1 MKLFRIFGRSIR
13 DAFKSTCRNF
23 SLSFASVVC
32 IAITLI
38 VVAFSLIASYNVENF
53 TTTIEKD
60 VTIVAFLNAKVSPN
74 DINKIEK
81 AIKNNENVESYI
93 FKSKET
99 VKKEMMKESKTFED
113 IMNTWDEEDN
123 PLQDTFMIKVKEINR
138 INETANQI
146 KAISNVEIVNY
157 GEKMV
162 EQMLSTF
169 HLVEKISLIAMA
181 ALIIVT
187 IFLIINTIKLTIF
200 SRKREISIM
209 RLVGASNFSIKNPFV
224 IEGMFLGLIGSI
236 IPVVTVIY
244 GYYALY
250 NQLGGQLF
258 SSIIK
263 LVKPYPFVFIVSLIV
278 TIIGVVVGMLGSYQA
293 VRRYLKI

>member
-60 VTIVAFLNAKVSPN
+60 VTIVAFLNTKVSPN

>member
-60 VTIVAFLNAKVSPN
+60 VTIVAFLNTKVSPN

-99 VKKEMMKESKTFED
+99 VKKEMMKESRTFED

>member
-81 AIKNNENVESYI
+81 AINNNENVESYI

-99 VKKEMMKESKTFED
+99 VKKEMMKESRTFED

>member
-99 VKKEMMKESKTFED
+99 VKKEMMKESRTFED